1 MNKGMKLRTTALLLC
16 ALLAPLPALADTPN
30 FKYDWVEL
38 GRQSASPQYGAD
50 LSGPY
55 ANVSY
60 TFLSGVQLHAGYGS
74 LDLGAGL
81 TRKDYEVGFTGED
94 GIGESTDVFTDLLYL
109 NHRTDTGTGVT
120 TDDGYRLAVGLRHRA
135 WKLLEVDGWLAH
147 NYLAQGSNELGLGAL
162 VDATSWL
169 AVGFSYAHDSNQA
182 NTTLLRVRLYF

>member
-38 GRQSASPQYGAD
+38 GH